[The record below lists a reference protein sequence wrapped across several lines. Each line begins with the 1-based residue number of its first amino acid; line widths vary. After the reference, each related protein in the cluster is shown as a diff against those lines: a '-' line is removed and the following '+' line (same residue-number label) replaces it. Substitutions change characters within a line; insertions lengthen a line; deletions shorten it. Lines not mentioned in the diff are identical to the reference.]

1 MKNILFA
8 ILIISLFLFGCAPK
22 KAAEPALET
31 IGVSDVDDVSSE
43 ITDID
48 VIDDDLSGAELD
60 SLEQDLAEIDW

>member
-1 MKNILFA
+1 MKKVIFA

-31 IGVSDVDDVSSE
+31 TGVEDVDDVSSE
-43 ITDID
+43 ITDVE
-48 VIDDDLSGAELD
+48 VIDDDLSRTELD